1 MRTVPFFSVA
11 AAPQG
16 HSSAQGGCT
25 QCMIV
30 AAWRFWYI
38 RHCINTGAKRFSTG
52 PDLVF
57 TVAVVGIIIGLFS
70 VFWNL
75 VVR

>member
-1 MRTVPFFSVA
+1 
-11 AAPQG
+11 
-16 HSSAQGGCT
+16 
-25 QCMIV
+25 MIV